1 MRDLYET
8 IYRRKI
14 EEGYTRDYAKGFAE
28 GYVEGFAEGFMRGTV
43 KYIFTCMRTNG
54 CDVKGALAL
63 IGYDHSEWP
72 SLIEAANAIQERARA
87 AAEQDAAQATD

>member
-14 EEGYTRDYAKGFAE
+14 EEGYTRDYAKGFAK
-28 GYVEGFAEGFMRGTV
+28 GFMRGTV
-43 KYIFTCMRTNG
+43 KYIFTRMRTNG
-54 CDVKGALAL
+54 CDVEGALAL

-72 SLIEAANAIQERARA
+72 SLIEAVNAIQERARA
-87 AAEQDAAQATD
+87 AAEQVAAQATD